1 MKNLGQTFGEE
12 LIAAGLG
19 GLPFSWGE
27 DGKIEGREKLTK
39 EQNAALDAVLAAHDS
54 GKQPRRLVR
63 KSLIIERLQA
73 AGKLAAAKTALD
85 GNLYTRER
93 WYAPDQ
99 PAIYGDDP
107 EALALL
113 KAIGADPEAILAP
126 E

>member
-1 MKNLGQTFGEE
+1 MRLGKLFSDE
-12 LIAAGLG
+12 LTSAGLV
-19 GLPFSWGE
+19 GLPFTWGS
-27 DGKIEGREKLTK
+27 DGKIEGYDNLTE
-39 EQNAALDAVLAAHDS
+39 EQKTTLDAVIAAHDAN
-54 GKQPRRLVR
+54 KQPRRLVR
-63 KSLIIERLQA
+63 KSLIVERLQA

-85 GNLYTRER
+85 GNLYARER

-99 PAIYGDDP
+99 PAVYADDP